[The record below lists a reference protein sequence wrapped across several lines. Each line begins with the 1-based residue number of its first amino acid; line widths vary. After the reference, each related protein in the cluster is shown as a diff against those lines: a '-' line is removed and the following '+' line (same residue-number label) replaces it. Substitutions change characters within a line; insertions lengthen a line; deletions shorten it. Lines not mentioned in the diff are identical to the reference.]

1 MRIHWTAIY
10 VLWRREMIRY
20 VRAKSRIVGS
30 LAMPVFFLAFLGL
43 GFRRMPVPGMGGGAG
58 YIGFLAPGI
67 IGMTLL
73 FSSSMQGMSVLWD
86 KEFGFLKEIMV
97 APVSRIS
104 LVLGRVAGGTTTSM
118 IQGLLIFG
126 ASLLMGFRFRGPLA
140 LLFGLVFMLLIS
152 FTFIGLGLIFA
163 SRMKDMQGFGIVMN
177 FIIFP
182 FFFLSGALTPL
193 ENFPWAIRA
202 LSYVDPLT
210 YGVDGLRAVL
220 IGTSSLP
227 VVVDLA
233 ATGHVDSAGLGA
245 LMLVQRRAAERR
257 QAVVLENPSDELRF
271 LLNITKLSM
280 LFEFE
285 PAGV

>member
-1 MRIHWTAIY
+1 MIIHATAIY
-10 VLWRREMIRY
+10 VLWRREMTRY
-20 VRAKSRIVGS
+20 FRAKARIIGS

-43 GFRRMPVPGMGGGAG
+43 GFRRMPVPGLDGGAG

-73 FSSSMQGMSVLWD
+73 FSSSMQGMSLLWD

-104 LVLGRVAGGTTTSM
+104 LVLGRIAGGVTTSM

-126 ASLLMGFRFRGPLA
+126 ASMALGFRPRGAGSLA
-140 LLFGLVFMLLIS
+140 FALVFMVLIS

-163 SRMKDMQGFGIVMN
+163 SRMKDMQGFGIIMN

-182 FFFLSGALTPL
+182 FFFLSGALAPL
-193 ENFPWAIRA
+193 ENFPWPVRA
-202 LSYVDPLT
+202 LSHLDPLT

-220 IGTSSLP
+220 IGQSSMP
-227 VVVDLA
+227 VALDLA
-233 ATGHVDSAGLGA
+233 AMSASALIMLFLGA
-245 LMLVQRRAAERR
+245 YFFETSE
-257 QAVVLENPSDELRF
+257 AV
-271 LLNITKLSM
+271 
-280 LFEFE
+280 
-285 PAGV
+285 

>member
-1 MRIHWTAIY
+1 MTIHWTAIY
-10 VLWRREMIRY
+10 VLWKREMIRY
-20 VRAKSRIVGS
+20 MRAKSRIVGS
-30 LAMPVFFLAFLGL
+30 LAMPVFFLAFLGM
-43 GFRRMPVPGMGGGAG
+43 GFRRMPVPGMGGGTG

-104 LVLGRVAGGTTTSM
+104 LVLGRIAGGTTTSM
-118 IQGLLIFG
+118 LQAVLIFG
-126 ASLLMGFRFRGPLA
+126 ASLVLGFRFKGPASLLSA
-140 LLFGLVFMLLIS
+140 LLFMVLIS
-152 FTFIGLGLIFA
+152 FTFIGLGLVFA

-210 YGVDGLRAVL
+210 YGVDGLRGVL
-220 IGTSSLP
+220 TGTSSLP

-233 ATGHVDSAGLGA
+233 AMAGFAAIMLFLGA
-245 LMLVQRRAAERR
+245 Y
-257 QAVVLENPSDELRF
+257 F
-271 LLNITKLSM
+271 
-280 LFEFE
+280 FETSE
-285 PAGV
+285 GV